1 VERVRTSSR
10 AFERMVD
17 YARQCHDSGADGW
30 CAQHINAPDTHA
42 RLVERCQEIFGSE
55 PTVSSEIGP
64 VLATHT
70 GPGLLG
76 VGGLSLEYLS

>member
-1 VERVRTSSR
+1 
-10 AFERMVD
+10 MVD
-17 YARQCHDSGADGW
+17 YARQCHDAGADGW

-42 RLVERCQEIFGSE
+42 RLVERCREIFGSE

-76 VGGLSLEYLS
+76 VGGLPLGYLS